1 MDNFELFQR
10 LGLALAIGLLIGLE
24 RGWTSRAEGEGE
36 RTAGLRTL
44 ALSGLLGGVWAALTM
59 AKGDA
64 GIVALSI
71 VFAAFTGAITLFRY
85 RETAAERTL
94 GATTLVAAMLCFALG
109 AYAVL
114 GSMAASAASA
124 VAVTALLAMKAAL
137 HAWVRRITWEELRS
151 GLVLLAMT
159 FILLPLLPNRTI
171 DPWDAINPFELWVMT
186 IGIAVMSFAG
196 YIAMKV
202 VGDHAGALLTGIAGG
217 LASSTAVTV
226 TLSRLAKEHPEQ
238 TKALLSG
245 ILASYAVMMTRVLV
259 VVALVNVSLLPV
271 LAGPIGGAGL
281 AMAGMSYFLFRRA
294 GEEEDNEKP
303 IKLKNPF
310 ELGVVLQ
317 FGALLTL
324 ISLLSKVL
332 TLRAGDAGAYG
343 LAALSGLA
351 DVDAITL
358 SMSRLAPA
366 GISLKVAAI
375 AIAIA
380 VLVNTISKAVLG
392 GITGGV
398 RIGKALALSAVLA
411 ISAGALGLFL
421 IP

>member
-1 MDNFELFQR
+1 MDNVELFQR

-24 RGWTSRAEGEGE
+24 RGWTSRAEAEGE

-44 ALSGLLGGVWAALTM
+44 ALSGLLGGVWAAMTM

-64 GIVALSI
+64 GTLALAI

-85 RETAAERTL
+85 RETAAEHTL

-114 GSMAASAASA
+114 GSMAAAAASA

-171 DPWDAINPFELWVMT
+171 DPFDAINPFELWVMT
-186 IGIAVMSFAG
+186 IGIAVISFAG

-238 TKALLSG
+238 NKALLSG

-259 VVALVNVSLLPV
+259 VVALVNASLLPV

-281 AMAGMSYFLFRRA
+281 AMAAMSAILFRRA
-294 GEEEDNEKP
+294 GEEETSEKP
-303 IKLKNPF
+303 IKLTNPF

-332 TLRAGDAGAYG
+332 TSSVGDAGAYG

-358 SMSRLAPA
+358 SMSRLAPS
-366 GISLKVAAI
+366 GISLKGAAVAI
-375 AIAIA
+375 AIT

-392 GITGGV
+392 GITGGM

-411 ISAGALGLFL
+411 VAAGAVGLVL
-421 IP
+421 VP